1 MTLISMLIALIIE
14 RLAVRS
20 EAWQFLFYGKKYLSL
35 SQSSGLSKL
44 SDDSKGQYLW
54 VLLPG
59 IVYAAL
65 LWLIGSSLVSLVLNT
80 LVLLVCIGCWHYRQL
95 YKQYLN
101 ASERADNEAAFLTM
115 QQLSA
120 DVGLTDADLS
130 YGQRLVWLNFRYYA
144 AVLFWFAILGGAG
157 AITYALLR
165 QLNEP
170 ASWDKPVQAVAT
182 EDDAEIADAA
192 STTVEIPAVFQQ
204 LIFWADWVPARL
216 FGVGL
221 ALVGHF
227 SRASTALLA
236 FLGDFS
242 TSSATVITT
251 VAKAAEPLPDDA
263 YNCAEETA
271 CMVQLA
277 KRNVLFF
284 LALVAVLTLSGWL
297 G

>member
-44 SDDSKGQYLW
+44 SVDSKGQYLW

-165 QLNEP
+165 QMNEP
-170 ASWDKPVQAVAT
+170 ASWDKPVKLAEEGKETAEFVEAVPA
-182 EDDAEIADAA
+182 
-192 STTVEIPAVFQQ
+192 IPAVFQQ
-204 LIFWADWVPARL
+204 LMFWADWVPARL

-251 VAKAAEPLPDDA
+251 VAKAAEPMPDDA

>member
-20 EAWQFLFYGKKYLSL
+20 EAWQFLFYAKKYLSL
-35 SQSSGLSKL
+35 SRSPVLSKL
-44 SDDSKGQYLW
+44 SGDSKGQYLW

-59 IVYAAL
+59 LVYALL
-65 LWLIGSSLVSLVLNT
+65 LWIVDSSLVTLVLNT

-115 QQLSA
+115 QQISA
-120 DVGLTDADLS
+120 DAGVADTELS

-144 AVLFWFAILGGAG
+144 AVLFWFALLGGFG
-157 AITYALLR
+157 AISYALLR

-170 ASWDKPVQAVAT
+170 ASWDKAEQQPESEETQAEPVEAAVVP
-182 EDDAEIADAA
+182 AEL
-192 STTVEIPAVFQQ
+192 QQ
-204 LIFWADWVPARL
+204 LMFWADWLPARL
-216 FGVGL
+216 FGIGL

-227 SRASTALLA
+227 SRASASLLT

-242 TSSATVITT
+242 TPAEQVVTT
-251 VAKAAEPLPDDA
+251 VAKAAEPLPDEM
-263 YNCAEETA
+263 YNCAEETS

-284 LALVAVLTLSGWL
+284 LALVAMLTLSGWL

>member
-20 EAWQFLFYGKKYLSL
+20 EAWQFLFYAKKYLSL
-35 SQSSGLSKL
+35 SQSSALSKL
-44 SDDSKGQYLW
+44 SEDSKGKYLW

-59 IVYAAL
+59 MLYAL
-65 LWLIGSSLVSLVLNT
+65 VLWLAGSSLITLVLNT

-101 ASERADNEAAFLTM
+101 SCDRADNEAAFLTM

-120 DVGLTDADLS
+120 DVGLKEAELS

-144 AVLFWFAILGGAG
+144 AVLFWFALFGGAG

-165 QLNEP
+165 QINEP
-170 ASWDKPVQAVAT
+170 ATWDKPMKLAEEGDAT
-182 EDDAEIADAA
+182 SEF
-192 STTVEIPAVFQQ
+192 VEATPDIPKEFQQ
-204 LIFWADWVPARL
+204 LMFWADWLPARL

-227 SRASTALLA
+227 SRASASLLT
-236 FLGDFS
+236 FLGDF
-242 TSSATVITT
+242 ATPADTVVTT

-263 YNCAEETA
+263 YNCAEETG

>member
-20 EAWQFLFYGKKYLSL
+20 EAWQFLFYAKKYLSV

-44 SDDSKGQYLW
+44 ASESKGQYLW

-59 IVYAAL
+59 IVYAL
-65 LWLIGSSLVSLVLNT
+65 VLWLIGSSLVTLVLNT

-120 DVGLTDADLS
+120 DVGLTDVDLS

-144 AVLFWFAILGGAG
+144 AVLFWFALLGGAG

-165 QLNEP
+165 QMNEP
-170 ASWDKPVQAVAT
+170 ASWDKPVKLV
-182 EDDAEIADAA
+182 EEGDEIADVVEDAP
-192 STTVEIPAVFQQ
+192 EIPAVFQQ
-204 LIFWADWVPARL
+204 LMFWADWVPARL

-242 TSSATVITT
+242 TPADKVVTT

>member
-20 EAWQFLFYGKKYLSL
+20 EAWQFLFYAKKYLSV

-44 SDDSKGQYLW
+44 VSESKGQYLW

-59 IVYAAL
+59 IVYAL
-65 LWLIGSSLVSLVLNT
+65 VLWLIGSSLVTLVLNT

-115 QQLSA
+115 QQLSK
-120 DVGLTDADLS
+120 DVGLTDAELS

-144 AVLFWFAILGGAG
+144 AVLFWFAIFGGAG

-165 QLNEP
+165 QMNEP
-170 ASWDKPVQAVAT
+170 ASWDKAVKL
-182 EDDAEIADAA
+182 AEEGDETAEF
-192 STTVEIPAVFQQ
+192 VEAEPDIPAVFQQ
-204 LIFWADWVPARL
+204 LMFWADWVPARL

-242 TSSATVITT
+242 TPADKVVTT

>member
-20 EAWQFLFYGKKYLSL
+20 EAWQFLFYAKKYLSL
-35 SQSSGLSKL
+35 SHSSGLSKI
-44 SDDSKGQYLW
+44 SEDSKGQYLW

-59 IVYAAL
+59 ILYALL
-65 LWLIGSSLVSLVLNT
+65 LWLVGSSLVTLVLNT

-95 YKQYLN
+95 YKHYLN

-120 DVGLTDADLS
+120 DVGLTDSELS

-157 AITYALLR
+157 AIAYALLR

-170 ASWDKPVQAVAT
+170 ATWDQPVKLAEEGDETAEFVAVA
-182 EDDAEIADAA
+182 AD
-192 STTVEIPAVFQQ
+192 IPAVFQQ
-204 LIFWADWVPARL
+204 LMFWADWVPARL

-227 SRASTALLA
+227 SRASSALLT

-242 TSSATVITT
+242 SSSATVITT

>member
-20 EAWQFLFYGKKYLSL
+20 EAWQFLFYAKKYLSV

-44 SDDSKGQYLW
+44 VSESKGQYLW

-59 IVYAAL
+59 IVYAL
-65 LWLIGSSLVSLVLNT
+65 VLWLIGSSLVTLVLNT

-165 QLNEP
+165 QMNEP
-170 ASWDKPVQAVAT
+170 ASWDKPVKLT
-182 EDDAEIADAA
+182 EEGDDTADV
-192 STTVEIPAVFQQ
+192 VEDTPDIPAVFQQ
-204 LIFWADWVPARL
+204 LMFWADWVPARL

-242 TSSATVITT
+242 TPADKVVTT

>member
-20 EAWQFLFYGKKYLSL
+20 EAWQFVFYAKKYLSI
-35 SQSSGLSKL
+35 SHSSALSKL
-44 SDDSKGQYLW
+44 SADSKGQYLW
-54 VLLPG
+54 ILLPG
-59 IVYAAL
+59 IVYAVV
-65 LWLIGSSLVSLVLNT
+65 LWLVGSSLVTLVLNT

-115 QQLSA
+115 QQLSK

-144 AVLFWFAILGGAG
+144 AVLFWFAVLGGAG

-165 QLNEP
+165 QMNEP
-170 ASWDKPVQAVAT
+170 VSRDKAVTLAQEGDETAEFVEAT
-182 EDDAEIADAA
+182 HD
-192 STTVEIPAVFQQ
+192 IPAVFQQ
-204 LIFWADWVPARL
+204 LMFWADWVPARL
-216 FGVGL
+216 FGIGL

-242 TSSATVITT
+242 TPADTVVTT

>member
-20 EAWQFLFYGKKYLSL
+20 EAWQFLFYAKKYLSL

-44 SDDSKGQYLW
+44 INESKGQYLW
-54 VLLPG
+54 VVLPG
-59 IVYAAL
+59 ILYAL
-65 LWLIGSSLVSLVLNT
+65 VLWLVGSSLMTLVLNT

-115 QQLSA
+115 QQISA
-120 DVGLTDADLS
+120 DAGLTDTELS

-157 AITYALLR
+157 AMTYALLR
-165 QLNEP
+165 QMNEP
-170 ASWDKPVQAVAT
+170 ASWDKTVKQADE
-182 EDDAEIADAA
+182 EDVLEADGVVE
-192 STTVEIPAVFQQ
+192 TTADTQPDFQQ
-204 LIFWADWVPARL
+204 LMFWADWLPARL
-216 FGVGL
+216 FGIGL

-242 TSSATVITT
+242 TPADKVVTT

-263 YNCAEETA
+263 YNCAEETS

-284 LALVAVLTLSGWL
+284 LALVAILTLSGWL

>member
-20 EAWQFLFYGKKYLSL
+20 EAWQFLFYAKKYLSV

-44 SDDSKGQYLW
+44 VSESKGQYLW

-59 IVYAAL
+59 IVYAL
-65 LWLIGSSLVSLVLNT
+65 VLWLIGSSLVTLVLNT

-144 AVLFWFAILGGAG
+144 AVLFWFALLGGAG

-165 QLNEP
+165 QMNEP
-170 ASWDKPVQAVAT
+170 ASWDKPVKLAEEGDETNDVVQAT
-182 EDDAEIADAA
+182 P
-192 STTVEIPAVFQQ
+192 EIPVVFQQ
-204 LIFWADWVPARL
+204 LMFWADWVPARL

-242 TSSATVITT
+242 TPADKVVTT

>member
-20 EAWQFLFYGKKYLSL
+20 EAWQFLFYAKKYLSL
-35 SQSSGLSKL
+35 SHSSALSKL
-44 SDDSKGQYLW
+44 SEDSKGQYLW

-59 IVYAAL
+59 IVYAL
-65 LWLIGSSLVSLVLNT
+65 VLWLIGSSLVTLVLNT

-165 QLNEP
+165 QMNEP
-170 ASWDKPVQAVAT
+170 ASWDKPVKLAEEGDETAEFVAAT
-182 EDDAEIADAA
+182 PD
-192 STTVEIPAVFQQ
+192 IPAVFQQ
-204 LIFWADWVPARL
+204 LMFWADWVPARL

-227 SRASTALLA
+227 SRASAALLA

-242 TSSATVITT
+242 TPADKVVTT

>member
-20 EAWQFLFYGKKYLSL
+20 EAWQFLFYAKKYLSL
-35 SQSSGLSKL
+35 SHSSALSKL

-59 IVYAAL
+59 ILYALL
-65 LWLIGSSLVSLVLNT
+65 LWLVDSGLVTLVLNT

-115 QQLSA
+115 QQLSN

-165 QLNEP
+165 QMNEP
-170 ASWDKPVQAVAT
+170 ASWDKPMKLAEEGDETSEFVEAT
-182 EDDAEIADAA
+182 PD
-192 STTVEIPAVFQQ
+192 IPLVFQQ
-204 LIFWADWVPARL
+204 LMFWADWLPARL

-227 SRASTALLA
+227 SRASASLLA

-242 TSSATVITT
+242 TPADTVVTT

>member
-20 EAWQFLFYGKKYLSL
+20 EAWQFLFYAKKYLSV

-44 SDDSKGQYLW
+44 VSESKGQYLW

-59 IVYAAL
+59 IVYAL
-65 LWLIGSSLVSLVLNT
+65 VLWLIGSSLVTLVLNT

-115 QQLSA
+115 QQLSN

-144 AVLFWFAILGGAG
+144 AVLFWFAVLGGAG

-165 QLNEP
+165 QMNEP
-170 ASWDKPVQAVAT
+170 ASWDKPVKLVEEGDETAEFVEAT
-182 EDDAEIADAA
+182 PD
-192 STTVEIPAVFQQ
+192 IPAVFQQ
-204 LIFWADWVPARL
+204 LMFWADWVPARL

-227 SRASTALLA
+227 SRASTALLG

-242 TSSATVITT
+242 TSADKVVTT

>member
-20 EAWQFLFYGKKYLSL
+20 EAWQFLFYVKKYLSL
-35 SQSSGLSKL
+35 SHSSALSKL

-59 IVYAAL
+59 VLYALL
-65 LWLIGSSLVSLVLNT
+65 LWLIGSSLVTLVLNT

-101 ASERADNEAAFLTM
+101 ACERADNEAAFLTM

-157 AITYALLR
+157 AITYAFLR
-165 QLNEP
+165 QMNEP
-170 ASWDKPVQAVAT
+170 ASWDKPMKLAEEGNEAT
-182 EDDAEIADAA
+182 DF
-192 STTVEIPAVFQQ
+192 VEATPDIPQVFQQ
-204 LIFWADWVPARL
+204 LMFWADWVPARL

-236 FLGDFS
+236 FLGDFTTPADKVV
-242 TSSATVITT
+242 TS

-271 CMVQLA
+271 CMVQLS

>member
-20 EAWQFLFYGKKYLSL
+20 EAWQFLFYAKKYLSV

-44 SDDSKGQYLW
+44 VSESKGQYLW

-59 IVYAAL
+59 IVYAL
-65 LWLIGSSLVSLVLNT
+65 VLWLIGSSLVTLVLNT

-115 QQLSA
+115 QQLSN

-165 QLNEP
+165 QMNEP
-170 ASWDKPVQAVAT
+170 ASWDKAVKLA
-182 EDDAEIADAA
+182 EEGDEIADV
-192 STTVEIPAVFQQ
+192 VEDAPDIPAVFQQ

-227 SRASTALLA
+227 SRASTALLG

-242 TSSATVITT
+242 TPADKVVTT